1 MGEIRVK
8 INKKIKQQLDINI
21 DVDEVIIS
29 RGLETHMKKSRHKH
43 AIKYISYIENIIN
56 TPDYVGINPREEG
69 VSLECIKLFED
80 NILLAI
86 KLDMKNN
93 YFYTASMY
101 DITDAKLKSMIR
113 SGRIKKYNNVK

>member
-80 NILLAI
+80 KILLAI

-113 SGRIKKYNNVK
+113 SGRIKKYNN

>member
-1 MGEIRVK
+1 MGEIKVK
-8 INKKIKQQLDINI
+8 INNKIKQQLDINI

-43 AIKYISYIENIIN
+43 AIKYISYIENIIE
-56 TPDYVGINPREEG
+56 TPDYVGINPREKG

-86 KLDMKNN
+86 KLDIKNN

-113 SGRIKKYNNVK
+113 SGRIKKYNN

>member
-1 MGEIRVK
+1 MREIKVK
-8 INKKIKQQLDINI
+8 INNKIKQQLDINI

-29 RGLETHMKKSRHKH
+29 RGLEH
-43 AIKYISYIENIIN
+43 AIKYISYIENIIE
-56 TPDYVGINPREEG
+56 TPDYVGINPREKG

-113 SGRIKKYNNVK
+113 SGRIKKYNNCARYFISSF